1 MKQKLI
7 EVKNLKVY
15 FKVKENIF
23 SRVKDV
29 HAVDDVSF
37 TIYKGEKVGLV
48 GESGCGKTTLG
59 RALMGLTGITD
70 GKIYYEGDD
79 VSWLIRKRR
88 LNDLYKKAQFIFQDP
103 YSSLNPRFKIFTI
116 LERPLRN
123 FYRMGKEERRAK
135 IIKTAI
141 SVGLD
146 EESLEKFPHEFS
158 GGQRQRVVVARALI
172 SDPLFLIA
180 DEPTSSLDVSVQ
192 AKILKLLSDTISR
205 MDLSL
210 LFISHNLAV
219 INQFCDK
226 VIVMYLGKIV
236 EIAGWSELF
245 KNPLHYY
252 TQALINAV
260 PLKDVSV
267 KKIDNVRLEGPL
279 PSVID
284 PPKGCRLNTRCSL
297 ATEFCFEKEPPLLE
311 VKKDHFVACH
321 LYDKK

>member
-15 FKVKENIF
+15 FKVKETIF
-23 SRVKDV
+23 SRIKDV

-59 RALMGLTGITD
+59 RSLMGLVRITD
-70 GKIYYEGDD
+70 GKIYYEGND
-79 VSWLIRKRR
+79 VSQLIKKRR
-88 LNDLYKKAQFIFQDP
+88 LNYLYKKAQFIFQDP
-103 YSSLNPRFKIFTI
+103 YSSLNPRFKIYTI
-116 LERPLRN
+116 LERPLVN
-123 FYRMGKEERRAK
+123 FYKMRRDERREK
-135 IIKTAI
+135 IVKATI

-146 EESLEKFPHEFS
+146 EESLDKFPHEFS
-158 GGQRQRVVVARALI
+158 GGQRQRIIIARALI
-172 SDPLFLIA
+172 SNPLFLIA

-219 INQFCDK
+219 VNQFCDK
-226 VIVMYLGKIV
+226 ILVMYLGKIV
-236 EIAGWSELF
+236 EIASWSELF

-252 TQALINAV
+252 TKALINAV
-260 PLKDVSV
+260 PLKDPSV
-267 KKIDNVRLEGPL
+267 RKIMKVKLDGPL
-279 PSVID
+279 PSIID

-297 ATEFCFEKEPPLLE
+297 ATDFCSEKEPPLIE

-321 LYDKK
+321 LYK

>member
-1 MKQKLI
+1 MRQKLI

-59 RALMGLTGITD
+59 RSLMGLARITE
-70 GKIYYEGDD
+70 GKIFYEGND
-79 VSWLIRKRR
+79 VSQLIRKRK
-88 LNDLYKKAQFIFQDP
+88 LSELYKKAQFIFQDP
-103 YSSLNPRFKIFTI
+103 YSSLNPRFKIYTI
-116 LERPLRN
+116 LERPLIN
-123 FYRMGKEERRAK
+123 FYSMSREERKEK
-135 IIKTAI
+135 IIRTAI
-141 SVGLD
+141 AVGLD
-146 EESLEKFPHEFS
+146 EESLEKYPHEFS
-158 GGQRQRVVVARALI
+158 GGQRQRIVIARALI

-192 AKILKLLSDTISR
+192 AKILKLLSDTISN

-210 LFISHNLAV
+210 LFVSHNLAV

-226 VIVMYLGKIV
+226 ILVMYLGKIV
-236 EIAGWSELF
+236 EIADWSELF

-252 TQALINAV
+252 TKALINAV
-260 PLKDVSV
+260 PLKDPSV
-267 KKIDNVRLEGPL
+267 KKITRVKLEGPL

-297 ATEFCFEKEPPLLE
+297 ATDFCFEKEPPLVE
-311 VKKDHFVACH
+311 IKKDHFVACH
-321 LYDKK
+321 LYKKE